1 MARAKTNSPDA
12 LKGLDT
18 AEKCL
23 YYRRRYRWPLRR
35 IGKEVGI
42 SHVAVK
48 KHLDKYYQER
58 QAGLQQFALNAKI
71 EQLESIEEGIQVCQG
86 KAFDPENPSY
96 QAMDRLLKFY
106 ELQGRLMGFDK
117 MADLTEDKR
126 YVMPIAV
133 FDKWH
138 DEYSEEKRQ
147 EESQAIARSE
157 RRKAGASK

>member
-18 AEKCL
+18 AEMCL

-35 IGKEVGI
+35 IGREVGI

-48 KHLDKYYQER
+48 KHLDKYYKER
-58 QAGLQQFALNAKI
+58 DASLQKIAIGAKI
-71 EQLESIEEGIQVCQG
+71 EQIEGIEEGIQVCQK

-96 QAMDRLLKFY
+96 QAMDRLMKFY

-117 MADLTEDKR
+117 TVDPTEGKR
-126 YVMPIAV
+126 YLLPVAV
-133 FDKWH
+133 VDAL
-138 DEYSEEKRQ
+138 KRKHLKG
-147 EESQAIARSE
+147 EG
-157 RRKAGASK
+157 K